1 MGVSAKLAALHTV
14 ERDSLLEPHVGTRR
28 CRRSG
33 AQPDNAF
40 NLQRRHRRSCHRAS
54 IINPAGDLR
63 SSTSLLEDRHKRPL
77 AALAPLSR
85 FRRFLR
91 TSRQI
96 LISLALLTIFSGE
109 SLANNRLA
117 AGKRSTG

>member
-40 NLQRRHRRSCHRAS
+40 DFANGFIGSAVTRAS
-54 IINPAGDLR
+54 IIDPGRKYHGSRHRFSVVGIKLR
-63 SSTSLLEDRHKRPL
+63 RSLSNGRVGPLET
-77 AALAPLSR
+77 
-85 FRRFLR
+85 LR
-91 TSRQI
+91 TSQQI
-96 LISLALLTIFSGE
+96 LMSLTLLTIFSE
-109 SLANNRLA
+109 VSLAHRLA
-117 AGKRSTG
+117 DGERS